1 MKSMLIAATA
11 VGATI
16 AGLILYFQRR
26 EKGSHKQLNNA
37 ENRYLEKSKDSGKI
51 ERPAYHAMG

>member
-1 MKSMLIAATA
+1 MLIAATA